1 MQLNA
6 DKCKAMTYGIAKE
19 LLLLD
24 FYFHSSH
31 WSLTKLGHLSTPAGK
46 SFSEFIVLYYRDF
59 KVGYTYSLSQ
69 TVYLL
74 AYYYIPS
81 EQCIIQ

>member
-1 MQLNA
+1 MKLNA

-19 LLLLD
+19 LLPLD

-46 SFSEFIVLYYRDF
+46 SFSEFIALYFHDF
-59 KVGYTYSLSQ
+59 RVGYIYSLLQLILRYTFISI
-69 TVYLL
+69 LL
-74 AYYYIPS
+74 YSI
-81 EQCIIQ
+81 